1 MAVKGK
7 GPGKESRDAVHTSAG
22 RPAAGLPRSL
32 TSFSLEGQLQQ
43 TACVGSCPPLW
54 TPSERELCSQGPCP
68 GLSSFSLKGKLS
80 YSSGGHPIPHS
91 ASCPDSP
98 TPISGFLLCP
108 PDGPGV
114 QVECS
119 HPPPDLSF
127 CCHQSPSGEWPT
139 SLPRLGSQGLRSS
152 LGTKQL
158 RQGNSGAWATVGLGA
173 SPARPLRWVRKRSRR
188 ARVGLKR
195 LWVF

>member
-1 MAVKGK
+1 MICETLQDCSCVAVKGK

-114 QVECS
+114 QVECPPHHQTS
-119 HPPPDLSF
+119 HFVAINP
-127 CCHQSPSGEWPT
+127 QAVSGPH
-139 SLPRLGSQGLRSS
+139 LCRG
-152 LGTKQL
+152 
-158 RQGNSGAWATVGLGA
+158 
-173 SPARPLRWVRKRSRR
+173 
-188 ARVGLKR
+188 
-195 LWVF
+195 